1 MARGTAT
8 RVASRHKRVSQAG
21 FPDGAETVARTG
33 QRSQD
38 LIHRSKG
45 NFKTIFL
52 YSAEQRSYI
61 TVGALKTTVL
71 DIIIACFIFLDAL
84 VIIQD

>member
-8 RVASRHKRVSQAG
+8 RMASRHKRVPQAG
-21 FPDGAETVARTG
+21 FPDRAETVASTG
-33 QRSQD
+33 QRSQG
-38 LIHRSKG
+38 LIRWSKG
-45 NFKTIFL
+45 NNKTSFL
-52 YSAEQRSYI
+52 YSAEQKVYV

-71 DIIIACFIFLDAL
+71 GIIIAPFIFLDVL